1 MINTCVKQRQAMIR
15 KLLHEVRDVLKQAD
29 AIASE
34 SKFCE
39 RLLGKDRRLL
49 VALKS

>member
-1 MINTCVKQRQAMIR
+1 MIR

-34 SKFCE
+34 RKFCE
-39 RLLGKDRRLL
+39 RWLGKDRRLL
-49 VALKS
+49 VALRF

>member
-1 MINTCVKQRQAMIR
+1 MIR

>member
-1 MINTCVKQRQAMIR
+1 MIR

-34 SKFCE
+34 RKFCE
-39 RLLGKDRRLL
+39 RGLGKDRRFL
-49 VALKS
+49 VVLKF